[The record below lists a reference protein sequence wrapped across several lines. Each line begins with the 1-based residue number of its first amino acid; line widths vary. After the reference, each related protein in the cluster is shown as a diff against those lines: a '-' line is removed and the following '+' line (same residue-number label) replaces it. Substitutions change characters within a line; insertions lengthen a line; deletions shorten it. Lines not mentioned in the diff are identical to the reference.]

1 MQLSYLCDMELT
13 YEGGFRL
20 VRPYGGQ
27 EGTGFGQGRGV
38 VRGDRLHGT
47 LQWVNQPHRR
57 SDSAMLPDVHGLI
70 LTEDG
75 AEIMFSLQG
84 RTVWRPDGSGGQLL
98 TALFEAED
106 ERYRWLNTSLC
117 VLEGVIVM
125 PTMQARVYE
134 CVHELTP
141 ATP

>member
-1 MQLSYLCDMELT
+1 MQLSLLCEMELS
-13 YEGGFRL
+13 YEGGFRV

-27 EGTGFGQGRGV
+27 EGTGFGQGSGV
-38 VRGDRLHGT
+38 VRGDRLQGT
-47 LQWVNQPHRR
+47 LQWANHPHRR

-75 AEIMFSLQG
+75 AEIMLSMQG
-84 RTVWRPDGSGGQLL
+84 RTVWYPDGSGGQLL

-106 ERYRWLNTSLC
+106 ERYRWLNASLC
-117 VLEGVIVM
+117 VVEGVMVM
-125 PTMQARVYE
+125 PTMHARVYE

-141 ATP
+141 AAP